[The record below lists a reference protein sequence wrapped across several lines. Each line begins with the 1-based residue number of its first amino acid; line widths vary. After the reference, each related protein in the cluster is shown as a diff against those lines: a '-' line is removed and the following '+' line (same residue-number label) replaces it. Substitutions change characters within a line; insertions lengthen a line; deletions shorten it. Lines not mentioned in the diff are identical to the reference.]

1 MFAPSTQFKKAFRRD
16 PGSHFL
22 LISSGQSQNKYE
34 SLHLLD
40 VTGNPWLFFSE
51 NIYFWRVIGL
61 GRTHKKKKQ
70 KKQTD
75 NFLVRQLS

>member
-1 MFAPSTQFKKAFRRD
+1 MVAPSTQFEKTFRRD

-22 LISSGQSQNKYE
+22 LISSRQSQNKYK
-34 SLHLLD
+34 SLYLLD
-40 VTGNPWLFFSE
+40 VTGKPCLFFSE

-61 GRTHKKKKQ
+61 GRTHKKNTKN
-70 KKQTD
+70 QTD